1 MLAYLLATGIK
12 IESLECRYGDQEP
25 LFRNLFLKIEPGET
39 IALTGESGIGKTSLL
54 KAIAGFIQ
62 TNSGDI
68 GFFGNRVDEP
78 KLIAENVRKDQIG
91 FVFQDYYLIDHLTS
105 CQNVMLPGLMGN
117 SLDVR
122 KIEKRAK
129 ELMSSLNLS
138 HLYDRYPDALSGGEK
153 QRVCIARAFFK
164 FPEIILA
171 DEPTGSLDA
180 KNSDIVIRLL
190 INAAKVQGTT
200 LVLATHSKNVAKR
213 MQRVLTLHSKG
224 IEEESNLLS

>member
-1 MLAYLLATGIK
+1 MATGIN

-25 LFRNLFLKIEPGET
+25 LYRNLFLKIEPGDT
-39 IALTGESGIGKTSLL
+39 IALTGESGVGKTSLL
-54 KAIAGFIQ
+54 KAIAGFIPVD
-62 TNSGDI
+62 TGNI
-68 GFFGNRVDEP
+68 NFFSDQVHEP
-78 KLIAENVRKDQIG
+78 KLDAEIVRKDKIG

-105 CQNVMLPGLMGN
+105 CQNVMLPGLMGD
-117 SLDVR
+117 SLGVR

-129 ELMSSLNLS
+129 KLMSSLNVS
-138 HLYDRYPDALSGGEK
+138 HLFNRYPNALSGGEK

-164 FPEIILA
+164 SPEIILA

-180 KNSDIVIRLL
+180 KNSDVVIRLL
-190 INAAKVQGTT
+190 INTAKAQGTT

>member
-25 LFRNLFLKIEPGET
+25 LYRNLFLKIEPGET

-54 KAIAGFIQ
+54 KAIAGFIPI
-62 TNSGDI
+62 NSGNID
-68 GFFGNRVDEP
+68 FFCDRVDGAI
-78 KLIAENVRKDQIG
+78 LDSENVRKEKIG
-91 FVFQDYYLIDHLTS
+91 FVFQDYYLIEHLTG
-105 CQNVMLPGLMGN
+105 CQNVMLPGLMGD
-117 SLDVR
+117 SLSVQ
-122 KIEKRAK
+122 KIEERAK
-129 ELMSSLNLS
+129 ELMSSLKVS
-138 HLYDRYPDALSGGEK
+138 HLFNRYPDGLSGGEK

-180 KNSDIVIRLL
+180 KNSDVVIRLL
-190 INAAKVQGTT
+190 INTAKARGTT

>member
-1 MLAYLLATGIK
+1 LATGIK

-25 LFRNLFLKIEPGET
+25 LYRNLFLKIEPGET

-54 KAIAGFIQ
+54 KAIAGYIP
-62 TNSGDI
+62 TNKGNI
-68 GFFGNRVDEP
+68 GFFSDRVDKP
-78 KLIAENVRKDQIG
+78 KLDAERVRKDKIG

-105 CQNVMLPGLMGN
+105 CQNVMLPGLMGD
-117 SLDVR
+117 SLDVP

-129 ELMSSLNLS
+129 ELMSSLNVSYLF
-138 HLYDRYPDALSGGEK
+138 DRYPDALSGGEK

-164 FPEIILA
+164 SPDIILA

-180 KNSDIVIRLL
+180 KNSDVVIRLL
-190 INAAKVQGTT
+190 INTAKAQGTT
-200 LVLATHSKNVAKR
+200 LLLATHSKNVAKR

-224 IEEESNLLS
+224 IEEEINLLS

>member
-1 MLAYLLATGIK
+1 MATGIK
-12 IESLECRYGDQEP
+12 IESLECRYGDHEP
-25 LFRNLFLKIEPGET
+25 LYSNLFLKIEPGQT

-54 KAIAGFIQ
+54 NAIAGFIPI
-62 TNSGDI
+62 NSGNI
-68 GFFGNRVDEP
+68 GFFSDHVDEP
-78 KLIAENVRKDQIG
+78 ELDAENVRKDRIG
-91 FVFQDYYLIDHLTS
+91 FVFQDYYLIEHLTG
-105 CQNVMLPGLMGN
+105 CQNVMLPGLMGD
-117 SLDVR
+117 SLSVQ
-122 KIEKRAK
+122 KIEERAK
-129 ELMSSLNLS
+129 ELMSSLKVS
-138 HLYDRYPDALSGGEK
+138 HLFNRYPDALSGGEK

-180 KNSDIVIRLL
+180 KNSDVVIRLL
-190 INAAKVQGTT
+190 INTAKARGTT

>member
-1 MLAYLLATGIK
+1 MLLATGIK

-25 LFRNLFLKIEPGET
+25 LYRNLFLKIEPGET

-54 KAIAGFIQ
+54 KAIAGYIP
-62 TNSGDI
+62 TNKGNI
-68 GFFGNRVDEP
+68 GFFSDRVDKP
-78 KLIAENVRKDQIG
+78 KLDAERVRKDKIG

-105 CQNVMLPGLMGN
+105 CQNVMLPGLMGD
-117 SLDVR
+117 SLDVP

-129 ELMSSLNLS
+129 ELMSSLNVSYLF
-138 HLYDRYPDALSGGEK
+138 DRYPDALSGGEK

-164 FPEIILA
+164 SPDIILA

-180 KNSDIVIRLL
+180 KNSDVVIRLL
-190 INAAKVQGTT
+190 INTAKAQGTT
-200 LVLATHSKNVAKR
+200 LLLATHSKNVAKR

-224 IEEESNLLS
+224 IEEEINLLS

>member
-1 MLAYLLATGIK
+1 MATGIK

-25 LFRNLFLKIEPGET
+25 LYRNLFLKIEPGET

-54 KAIAGFIQ
+54 KAIAGYIP
-62 TNSGDI
+62 TNKGNI
-68 GFFGNRVDEP
+68 GFFSDQVDKP
-78 KLIAENVRKDQIG
+78 KLDAERVRKDKIG

-105 CQNVMLPGLMGN
+105 CQNVMLPGLMGD
-117 SLDVR
+117 SLDVP

-129 ELMSSLNLS
+129 ELMSSLNVSYLF
-138 HLYDRYPDALSGGEK
+138 DRYPDALSGGEK

-164 FPEIILA
+164 YPDIILA

-180 KNSDIVIRLL
+180 KNSDVVIRLL
-190 INAAKVQGTT
+190 INTAKAQGTT
-200 LVLATHSKNVAKR
+200 LLLATHSKNVAKR

-224 IEEESNLLS
+224 IEEEINLLS

>member
-1 MLAYLLATGIK
+1 MATGIK
-12 IESLECRYGDQEP
+12 IESLECRYGGQEP
-25 LFRNLFLKIEPGET
+25 LYRNLFLKIEPGET
-39 IALTGESGIGKTSLL
+39 IALAGESGVGKTSLL
-54 KAIAGFIQ
+54 KAIAGFIS
-62 TNSGDI
+62 TNSGNI
-68 GFFGNRVDEP
+68 EFFSDRVDEP
-78 KLIAENVRKDQIG
+78 NLNAENVRKDQIG

-105 CQNVMLPGLMGN
+105 CQNVMLPGLMDD
-117 SLDVR
+117 SLGVR

-153 QRVCIARAFFK
+153 QRICIARAFFK
-164 FPEIILA
+164 SPEIVLA

-190 INAAKVQGTT
+190 INAAQARGTT

>member
-1 MLAYLLATGIK
+1 MLAHLVATGIK

-25 LFRNLFLKIEPGET
+25 LYRDLFLRIEPGET

-54 KAIAGFIQ
+54 KAIAGFIP
-62 TNSGDI
+62 TNSGNI
-68 GFFGNRVDEP
+68 EFFSDRGDEP
-78 KLIAENVRKDQIG
+78 KLDAKNVRIDKIG

-105 CQNVMLPGLMGN
+105 CQNVMLPGLMGD
-117 SLDVR
+117 SLGVR
-122 KIEKRAK
+122 KIQNRAK
-129 ELMSSLNLS
+129 ELMSSLNVS
-138 HLYDRYPDALSGGEK
+138 HLFDRYPNALSGGEK

-164 FPEIILA
+164 SPEIILA

-190 INAAKVQGTT
+190 IDTAKAQGTT
-200 LVLATHSKNVAKR
+200 LVLATHSKNVAQR
-213 MQRVLTLHSKG
+213 MQRVLTLDSKG

>member
-12 IESLECRYGDQEP
+12 IESLECRYGDQDP
-25 LFRNLFLKIEPGET
+25 LYRNLFLKIEPGET

-54 KAIAGFIQ
+54 KAIAGFIPV
-62 TNSGDI
+62 NSGNID
-68 GFFGNRVDEP
+68 FFCDHADGANLD
-78 KLIAENVRKDQIG
+78 AENVRKEKIG
-91 FVFQDYYLIDHLTS
+91 FVFQDYYLIEHLTG
-105 CQNVMLPGLMGN
+105 CQNVMLPGLMGD
-117 SLDVR
+117 SLSVQ
-122 KIEKRAK
+122 KIEERAK
-129 ELMSSLNLS
+129 ELMSSLKVS
-138 HLYDRYPDALSGGEK
+138 HLFNRYPDALSGGEK

-180 KNSDIVIRLL
+180 KNSDVVIRLL
-190 INAAKVQGTT
+190 INTAKARGTT

>member
-1 MLAYLLATGIK
+1 MATGIK

-25 LFRNLFLKIEPGET
+25 LYRNLFLKIEPGET

-54 KAIAGFIQ
+54 KAIAGYIP
-62 TNSGDI
+62 TNKGNI
-68 GFFGNRVDEP
+68 GFFSDRVDKP
-78 KLIAENVRKDQIG
+78 KLDAERVRKDKIG

-105 CQNVMLPGLMGN
+105 CQNVMLPGLMGD
-117 SLDVR
+117 SLDVP

-129 ELMSSLNLS
+129 ELMSSLNVSYLF
-138 HLYDRYPDALSGGEK
+138 DRYPDALSGGEK

-164 FPEIILA
+164 SPDIILA

-190 INAAKVQGTT
+190 INTAKAQGTT